1 MDLLIDQLVSSVR
14 DPCVGDLAVGV
25 SLQAHLVEG
34 VIDQVDS
41 TVQVSW
47 VQPRVLSVP
56 QVAALRTRLDSW
68 LDRVH
73 STLLSVEAETPE
85 LLAS

>member
-1 MDLLIDQLVSSVR
+1 MGWAPRISWPLLFGGGS
-14 DPCVGDLAVGV
+14 CGGA
-25 SLQAHLVEG
+25 QAHLVEG

-47 VQPRVLSVP
+47 VQPRVLSVA

-73 STLLSVEAETPE
+73 STLLAVEAETPE